1 MTYKDILVELP
12 LIVHNSHLLTS
23 FLHQMP
29 AVPSAELEF
38 PTSLSDIKGLNP
50 ELPLYPAYETTL
62 DMSIDPF
69 LEKSCDLLLD
79 AVESHYTELNNFQ
92 YVTNSPHLT
101 ILLTTCSDTTKDNL
115 PVSKPRSLLGKQ
127 RGRPRTP
134 EELPLARRRSRK
146 TTGRPFSSS
155 QPSHLASSRCS

>member
-23 FLHQMP
+23 FLHQLP

-50 ELPLYPAYETTL
+50 EIPLYPAYETTL

-92 YVTNSPHLT
+92 YVTQVRPA
-101 ILLTTCSDTTKDNL
+101 
-115 PVSKPRSLLGKQ
+115 SL
-127 RGRPRTP
+127 
-134 EELPLARRRSRK
+134 
-146 TTGRPFSSS
+146 SSY
-155 QPSHLASSRCS
+155 